1 MLSQDDA
8 ASAVVEALHVPAGIY
23 NVVEDEPL
31 TRQQLAEA
39 LAAISGLPV
48 PRLPPPWLSKLA
60 GSLGELLARSLRI
73 SNRKLRAASAWAPRY
88 PSAREGWQAALGP
101 LEQKSAA

>member
-8 ASAVVEALHVPAGIY
+8 ASAVVEALHVPGGIY

-31 TRQQLAEA
+31 TRQQFAEA

-73 SNRKLRAASAWAPRY
+73 SNRKLRAACAWAPRY